1 MAADHSRKV
10 LRGLA
15 ACCAVAVGAAG
26 IGVAQA
32 ARAGAEDAFQTL
44 LHRGFDLHQQAK
56 FAEAIPVL
64 EQARRLSPSDYFVN
78 LLLGIDLLRTGKP
91 ADAAIRLKLAAR
103 VKPSEEFPEDYLGEA
118 EATLGDSALAA
129 EAFEQAVARGHDS
142 EQSLEAWAGFA
153 LERFREIGEQL
164 RASNE
169 GLAVARR
176 LQQDA
181 VSTDTGA
188 GPRGACAASIP
199 ALERRLAVTA
209 AHWDVETAGKLSVCY
224 ATEAGIAAGKLQA
237 GGDDPAA
244 VDRLRG
250 DVLLR
255 LKGDAAAA
263 EAEYRQGL
271 AVHPSDPEL
280 LERLAEAQLS
290 AGDAEGARQSAK
302 AALAVDPHR
311 RAALHTLAELA
322 MSDRDYAQAMPYL
335 RQLAAEAPNDR
346 ADQVQLGRA
355 LAQTGEPAEALQWL
369 QPALAAGYPDEKGA
383 LHALAAG
390 ALRKLG
396 RDAEADKAAAEARR
410 LSDSFQARSAHADGP
425 DAN

>member
-1 MAADHSRKV
+1 M
-10 LRGLA
+10 
-15 ACCAVAVGAAG
+15 
-26 IGVAQA
+26 
-32 ARAGAEDAFQTL
+32 
-44 LHRGFDLHQQAK
+44 
-56 FAEAIPVL
+56 

-78 LLLGIDLLRTGKP
+78 LLLGIDLLRSGKP
-91 ADAAIRLKLAAR
+91 ADAAIRLRLAAR
-103 VKPSEEFPEDYLGEA
+103 VKPAEEFPEDYLGEA
-118 EATLGDSALAA
+118 EATLGDQALAA

-164 RASNE
+164 RASNQ
-169 GLAVARR
+169 GLAVARQ
-176 LQQDA
+176 LEKYA
-181 VSTDTGA
+181 VSPDSDA
-188 GPRGACAASIP
+188 GQAKACAASIP
-199 ALERRLAVTA
+199 ALERRLALKA
-209 AHWDVETAGKLSVCY
+209 AHWDVEAAGKLSNCY

-271 AVHPSDPEL
+271 AVHASDPEL
-280 LERLAEAQLS
+280 LERLAEAQLL
-290 AGDAEGARQSAK
+290 AGDGEGARQSAK

-322 MSDRDYAQAMPYL
+322 MSDRDYTQAMPYL

-355 LAQTGEPAEALQWL
+355 LAQTGEPAEALKWL

-383 LHALAAG
+383 LHALEAG

-396 RDAEADKAAAEARR
+396 RDAEADAAAAEARR
-410 LSDSFQARSAHADGP
+410 LSDSFQARSVHADGP